1 MIYPLSRERPTL
13 FSDLKRD
20 EILGTSHAFRKKDPL
35 YITTPIYYVND
46 VPHIG
51 HAYTTAAADM
61 MARFWKIIE
70 APTYFLTG
78 VDEHGAK
85 VAQSAKAKDV
95 LPQTYVD
102 TMANIFKDLVRV
114 IDAEPHDFIRTTES
128 RHHHAAQTLW
138 KTLEARGQIY
148 LGTYSG
154 WYATRDEA
162 FYAESELQDG
172 KAPTGASVEW
182 VEESCYFFKLSQW
195 QEPLLA
201 YYKEHPEA
209 IGPKER
215 YNETLRFIESGLK
228 DLAISRTK
236 LAWGIGV
243 PSHVGHVMYVWLDA
257 LTNYITALGYP
268 DTDFAL
274 YQTFWP
280 HSIHLVGKDI
290 LRFHTVYWPAFLMA
304 AGLTPPA
311 RVFAHGWW
319 TREGQK
325 MSKSLGNVL
334 DPFALVARYGSDCV
348 RYFLLR
354 EIKFGQDGDI
364 VEALLVQRCNQELG
378 NALGNLAQRVLAFVH
393 QYFPQGVTS
402 SPEPAH
408 ASHVALQSW
417 GRRVL
422 PYLQH
427 CIVEQDLFAYIDTLQ
442 QSVHQVNA
450 YVAEFAP
457 WTLRKAPEHA
467 QHLEEG
473 LYSLCCFL
481 RDTAILFSPVIPKA
495 MHALLAQMH
504 EETCTIKRIG
514 VPLHPGPW
522 IKPEP
527 LFKKLEWEA

>member
-1 MIYPLSRERPTL
+1 MLQHFPEERPSL
-13 FSDLKRD
+13 FCPKEQERRSTFGLTRHKV
-20 EILGTSHAFRKKDPL
+20 PL

-61 MARFWKIIE
+61 VARFWKLIE
-70 APTYFLTG
+70 APTHFLTG

-85 VAQSAKAKDV
+85 VAHSAKIKGV

-102 TMANIFKDLVRV
+102 TMADVFKDLVRV
-114 IDAEPHDFIRTTES
+114 IDAEPQDFIRTTET
-128 RHHHAAQTLW
+128 RHYHAAQALW

-148 LGTYSG
+148 LGTYAG

-172 KAPTGASVEW
+172 KAPTGAPVEW
-182 VEESCYFFKLSQW
+182 VEESCYFFKLSEW

-201 YYKEHPEA
+201 YYKAHPEA

-268 DTDFAL
+268 DTDSPL

-280 HSIHLVGKDI
+280 HSVHLVGKDI

-304 AGLTPPA
+304 SGLTPPA

-334 DPFALVARYGSDCV
+334 DPFALVERYGSDCV

-364 VEALLVQRCNQELG
+364 AEALLVQRCNQELG
-378 NALGNLAQRVLAFVH
+378 NALGNLAQRVLAFVY
-393 QYFPQGVTS
+393 QYFSQGLT
-402 SPEPAH
+402 PATVPTYAAH
-408 ASHVALQSW
+408 TALQSW

-422 PYLQH
+422 PYLQQ
-427 CIVEQDLFAYIDTLQ
+427 CIVQQDLFTYIDTLQ

-457 WTLRKAPEHA
+457 WNLRKAPDQS

-504 EETCTIKRIG
+504 EETFTMKRIG
-514 VPLHPGPW
+514 AALLAGPW
-522 IKPEP
+522 PKPEP
-527 LFKKLEWEA
+527 LFKKFECAA